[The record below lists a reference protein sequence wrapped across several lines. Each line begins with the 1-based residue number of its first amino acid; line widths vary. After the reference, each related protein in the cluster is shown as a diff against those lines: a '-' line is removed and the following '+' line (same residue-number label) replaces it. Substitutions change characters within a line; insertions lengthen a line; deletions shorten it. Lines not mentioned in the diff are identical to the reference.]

1 MIVTSFL
8 TAAELATLR
17 DVARASTLVWS
28 EGRQETGYYRAA
40 VDAAALGLDALLDR
54 SLAALGV
61 DRAAPH
67 DVWLLRY
74 PHGASI
80 PPHVDPSPKD
90 GQGHHRLNAVVVAP
104 RAGGVLTLDGA
115 PCPLGAGDA
124 VVFRPDVQRHQL
136 SAVDGERLVWSVGCL
151 KAHIAGTAG

>member
-1 MIVTSFL
+1 MVVIGFL
-8 TAAELATLR
+8 AVADVATLR
-17 DVARASTLVWS
+17 DVARASTLVWAA
-28 EGRQETGYYRAA
+28 GRQETGYLRAA
-40 VDAAALGLDALLDR
+40 VDVAALGLDALLAR

-61 DRAAPH
+61 EVAAPH

-80 PPHVDPSPKD
+80 PPHVDPSPRD
-90 GQGHHRLNAVVVAP
+90 GHGHHRLNAVIVAP
-104 RAGGVLTLDGA
+104 SAGGELTLDGV

-124 VVFRPDVQRHQL
+124 VVFRPDVQRHAL

-151 KAHIAGTAG
+151 RQAPRE